1 MIDVKLPLRKA
12 YYQLLNG
19 QLSFGGNN
27 VPVYD
32 DVAWL
37 QNTDSLYVLLMN
49 NSSVDRNTQQSFSSE
64 EDIILD
70 IIFTAAARANKE
82 TVDIV
87 ASQIQNLV
95 CPNPQQN
102 GLPVQAG
109 IWIDNVYKSADNYMD
124 FTLQNAKSVIRRII
138 TFSQLVTQTDFGTV
152 IPASGPAFITG
163 STFKFISAD
172 FINATDC
179 PALALNGL
187 GLAIFFN
194 ENQIFLNAGIDFS
207 YLPGGGFKILIS
219 GFDATS
225 NNYTFYV
232 SVLTN

>member
-19 QLSFGGNN
+19 QLSFSGNN

-37 QNTDSLYVLLMN
+37 QNTDNLYVLLMN

-64 EDIILD
+64 EDIVLD
-70 IIFTAAARANKE
+70 IVSTATARVSKE

-102 GLPVQAG
+102 GLPVQSG
-109 IWIDNVYKSADNYMD
+109 IWIDNVYKSADSYME
-124 FTLQNAKSVIRRII
+124 FALQNAKSVLRRII

-152 IPASGPAFITG
+152 IPATGPAFING
-163 STFKFISAD
+163 STFKFTSAD
-172 FINATDC
+172 FVNATDC
-179 PALALNGL
+179 PAPALNGL

-194 ENQIFLNAGIDFS
+194 ENQIFLNAGIGFS
-207 YLPGGGFKILIS
+207 YLPGGGFRILIP
-219 GFDATS
+219 GFDAMS